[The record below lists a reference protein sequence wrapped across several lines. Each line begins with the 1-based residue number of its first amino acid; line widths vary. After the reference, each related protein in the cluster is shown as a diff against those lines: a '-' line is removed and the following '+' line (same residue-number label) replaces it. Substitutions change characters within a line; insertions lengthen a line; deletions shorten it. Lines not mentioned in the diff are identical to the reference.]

1 MNHLNPPP
9 PPPPPPPPIIRH
21 TSTTQILKQTTS
33 LFFSHPLT
41 FVFLSSLLL
50 TFRSNVHSA
59 SHYLS
64 SLIDRD
70 PSLKSLLSRLD
81 FSSPSHLH
89 HPRRHSHHP
98 LHYRRRRAF
107 LHLSRVGTLD
117 DDFFSGDSDFDRSL
131 FHPSSGKPPPNA
143 TFVRLSDFKPEYGF
157 SNSIVDNGISFPK
170 IVKPGAV
177 GFKPEVRKNVT
188 LLEEEERKFVESRLD
203 DSNAVV
209 DLDFLIKGFELGHR
223 DATSLFFLAG
233 VLSATYAYVVLAFIV
248 TYTWVN
254 GIIFLRVVDHLL
266 GNYRSFL
273 RTVWNGSNI
282 GLRRLSGFILMKW
295 AVRDA
300 LAQLMGIFFFG
311 EIEDQFVFFKVFLRM
326 KFMPFANVAPWVI
339 GHEWESAGFIVVW
352 SLSDLMLGFLFAVD
366 SWVAI
371 VDARRGGREIVR
383 EGCHMLVAMFCPAF
397 EIRWLEAI
405 TCGSV
410 GRWVLRRI
418 FGDVFTL
425 VFQSLMEVYFM
436 VAWLVFYFAAR
447 HKDDAALGRPFGRR
461 ELEGL
466 LEVAR
471 AATKSTI

>member
-1 MNHLNPPP
+1 MNHRNPPP

-81 FSSPSHLH
+81 FSSPSI
-89 HPRRHSHHP
+89 S
-98 LHYRRRRAF
+98 
-107 LHLSRVGTLD
+107 T
-117 DDFFSGDSDFDRSL
+117 
-131 FHPSSGKPPPNA
+131 PPPSLPPP
-143 TFVRLSDFKPEYGF
+143 TPLPPPPRLSPPLPQYGF

-188 LLEEEERKFVESRLD
+188 LVEEEERKFVESRLD

-352 SLSDLMLGFLFAVD
+352 FLSDLMLGFVFAVD

-371 VDARRGGREIVR
+371 VDARRGGREIVK

-447 HKDDAALGRPFGRR
+447 HKDDAAIGRPFGRR

-471 AATKSTI
+471 

>member
-1 MNHLNPPP
+1 MNPRDPPP
-9 PPPPPPPPIIRH
+9 PPPVSPPVIRH
-21 TSTTQILKQTTS
+21 TSTAQVLKHTTL
-33 LFFSHPLT
+33 LFYSHLLT

-50 TFRSNVHSA
+50 TFRSNAQSA
-59 SHYLS
+59 SHYLA

-70 PSLKSLLSRLD
+70 PSLKSLLSRVD
-81 FSSPSHLH
+81 FSGSSHFH
-89 HPRRHSHHP
+89 HHHHRHHHHQLP
-98 LHYRRRRAF
+98 YRRRRAF

-131 FHPSSGKPPPNA
+131 FHPSSRKHIPNA
-143 TFVRLSDFKPEYGF
+143 SFAILSDFNPDYGF
-157 SNSIVDNGISFPK
+157 SNSIIDNGISFPK
-170 IVKPGAV
+170 IVKPGV
-177 GFKPEVRKNVT
+177 FGFKMEFRKNVT
-188 LLEEEERKFVESRLD
+188 LLEQEERKFVESRLD

-248 TYTWVN
+248 TYTWLN
-254 GIIFLRVVDHLL
+254 GIIFLKVVDHLV

-273 RTVWNGSNI
+273 RTVWDGSNV
-282 GLRRLSGFILMKW
+282 GLKRLSGFILMKW

-300 LAQLMGIFFFG
+300 LVQLIGIFFFG
-311 EIEDQFVFFKVFLRM
+311 EIEDQYVFFKVFLRM

-352 SLSDLMLGFLFAVD
+352 FLSDLILGFIFAVD

-371 VDARRGGREIVR
+371 VDSRRGGREIVK
-383 EGCHMLVAMFCPAF
+383 EGCHMLIALFWPAF

-405 TCGSV
+405 MCGSV
-410 GRWVLRRI
+410 GRWLLRRM
-418 FGDVFTL
+418 FGEVFTM
-425 VFQSLMEVYFM
+425 VFQSLMEVYFTL
-436 VAWLVFYFAAR
+436 AWLIFYLAAK
-447 HKDDAALGRPFGRR
+447 HKDDASLGRTFGRR

-471 AATKSTI
+471 

>member
-1 MNHLNPPP
+1 MNHHNPPP
-9 PPPPPPPPIIRH
+9 IPPLPPPIIRH

-33 LFFSHPLT
+33 LFYSHLLT

-81 FSSPSHLH
+81 FSASSHLRQ
-89 HPRRHSHHP
+89 HPRHPHHQP
-98 LHYRRRRAF
+98 PYRRRRAF

-131 FHPSSGKPPPNA
+131 FHPSSRKPIPNA
-143 TFVRLSDFKPEYGF
+143 TFVILSDFNSDYGF
-157 SNSIVDNGISFPK
+157 SNSVIDNGISFPK
-170 IVKPGAV
+170 IVKPGV
-177 GFKPEVRKNVT
+177 VDFKLEFRKNIT
-188 LLEEEERKFVESRLD
+188 ILEEEERKFVESRLD
-203 DSNAVV
+203 DSNAVL
-209 DLDFLIKGFELGHR
+209 DLAFLIKGFELGHQ
-223 DATSLFFLAG
+223 DANSLFFLAG

-248 TYTWVN
+248 SYTWVY
-254 GIIFLRVVDHLL
+254 GIIFLKVVDHLV

-273 RTVWNGSNI
+273 RTVWDGSNV
-282 GLRRLSGFILMKW
+282 GLKRLSGFILMKW

-311 EIEDQFVFFKVFLRM
+311 EIEDQYVFFKVFLRM

-339 GHEWESAGFIVVW
+339 GHEWESTGFIVVW
-352 SLSDLMLGFLFAVD
+352 FLSDLILGFIFAVD

-371 VDARRGGREIVR
+371 VDSRRGGREIVK
-383 EGCHMLVAMFCPAF
+383 EGCHMLVALFCPAF

-405 TCGSV
+405 ICGSV
-410 GRWVLRRI
+410 GKWLLRKM

-447 HKDDAALGRPFGRR
+447 HKDDTSLGRTFGRR

-466 LEVAR
+466 LEFAR
-471 AATKSTI
+471 